1 MDDLPL
7 QKIAISGPTLSS
19 LLQRVSSSPAD
30 ADGLLF
36 GHISPVAPSTLSDDP
51 SSAAAAAASISDSA
65 ALVATVTSFL
75 CPGFPLSFFDS
86 LGRLLSPSSLLHHSQ
101 HRLIG
106 WFSSRRRSR
115 LQPSMRDFNVAAS
128 LSSDPSLFFPIDTSD
143 GFSPRVFVLFST
155 PPLDSAIHT
164 HEYRAFQFRTA
175 TDTFEPRSIDVV
187 NIGPGFRGHYGNFS
201 PNSSF
206 PWLPC
211 DSRESSMMQE
221 DGTEERFSEIRQVAK
236 NQSEIDLIEHLSGMR
251 QAAKYQNE
259 VDMIA
264 EGFPVTKLGRLMG
277 PEASSYTA
285 ELEEMYEKMLK
296 KVDSLARLVEN
307 SSAQVLQMEQH
318 NSKLRAEI
326 AGIKRVVN
334 C

>member
-36 GHISPVAPSTLSDDP
+36 GHVLPLAPSSLSDDP
-51 SSAAAAAASISDSA
+51 SSAASSASAAADSGSSGSASA
-65 ALVATVTSFL
+65 AGALVATVTSFL
-75 CPGFPLSFFDS
+75 CPGCPLSFSDP
-86 LGRLLSPSSLLHHSQ
+86 LGRLLLCHSQ
-101 HRLIG
+101 HDRLIG

-128 LSSDPSLFFPIDTSD
+128 LASDPSLSFPIAAAGSASASAGGD
-143 GFSPRVFVLFST
+143 GFSPRVFLLFST

-175 TDTFEPRSIDVV
+175 TETFEPRSVDVV
-187 NIGPGFRGHYGNFS
+187 NIGPRFRGHYGNFS

-206 PWLPC
+206 PWLAC
-211 DSRESSMMQE
+211 DLRGSSMMQE
-221 DGTEERFSEIRQVAK
+221 DGKGERLSEMRRAAK
-236 NQSEIDLIEHLSGMR
+236 CQDEIDLIAEDFP
-251 QAAKYQNE
+251 AAK
-259 VDMIA
+259 
-264 EGFPVTKLGRLMG
+264 LSRLVG

-285 ELEEMYEKMLK
+285 GLEEMYEKMLTR
-296 KVDSLARLVEN
+296 VDTLARLVEA
-307 SSAQVLQMEQH
+307 SSAQVLEMEQH
-318 NSKLRAEI
+318 NSKLRAEV
-326 AGIKRVVN
+326 AGIKRVVDG
-334 C
+334 

>member
-36 GHISPVAPSTLSDDP
+36 GHVLPVAPASLSDDP
-51 SSAAAAAASISDSA
+51 SSAAAAAAASASGSSDST

-75 CPGFPLSFFDS
+75 CPGCPLSFFDS
-86 LGRLLSPSSLLHHSQ
+86 LGRVLSPALLLRHSQ

-115 LQPSMRDFNVAAS
+115 LQPSMREFNIAAS
-128 LSSDPSLFFPIDTSD
+128 LSSDPSLSFPIDDGAASSN
-143 GFSPRVFVLFST
+143 GFSPRVFLLFST

-175 TDTFEPRSIDVV
+175 TDTFEPRSVDVV

-206 PWLPC
+206 PWLAC
-211 DSRESSMMQE
+211 DLRGSSMMQE
-221 DGTEERFSEIRQVAK
+221 DSKEERLSE
-236 NQSEIDLIEHLSGMR
+236 MR

-259 VDMIA
+259 IDLIA
-264 EGFPVTKLGRLMG
+264 EGFPVAKLSRLVG
-277 PEASSYTA
+277 SEASNYTA
-285 ELEEMYEKMLK
+285 GLEEMYEKMLT
-296 KVDSLARLVEN
+296 KVDSLARLVEAG
-307 SSAQVLQMEQH
+307 SAQVVEMEQH
-318 NSKLRAEI
+318 NSKLRAEV
-326 AGIKRVVN
+326 AGIKRVVDG
-334 C
+334 

>member
-51 SSAAAAAASISDSA
+51 SSAATAASTSNSA

-75 CPGFPLSFFDS
+75 CPGCPLSFFDS
-86 LGRLLSPSSLLHHSQ
+86 LGRLLFPSLLHHSQ

-128 LSSDPSLFFPIDTSD
+128 LSSDPSLSFPIDASD

-175 TDTFEPRSIDVV
+175 ADTFEPRSIDVV

-206 PWLPC
+206 PWLAC
-211 DSRESSMMQE
+211 DSRGSSMMQE
-221 DGTEERFSEIRQVAK
+221 DGKEERLSEIRQVAK
-236 NQSEIDLIEHLSGMR
+236 NQNEIDLIEHLSEMR
-251 QAAKYQNE
+251 QAAKYQNDIDL
-259 VDMIA
+259 VA
-264 EGFPVTKLGRLMG
+264 EGFPIAKLGRLMG

-285 ELEEMYEKMLK
+285 GLEEMYEKMLTK
-296 KVDSLARLVEN
+296 IDSLARLVEN